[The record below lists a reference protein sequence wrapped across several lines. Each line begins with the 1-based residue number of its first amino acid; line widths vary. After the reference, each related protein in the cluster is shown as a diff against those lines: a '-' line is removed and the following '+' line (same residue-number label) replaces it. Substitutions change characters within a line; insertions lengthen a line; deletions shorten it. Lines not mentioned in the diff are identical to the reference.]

1 MSPLSEFHFS
11 PIDPSDLLAREA
23 ETFPYLSEEMI
34 QRVADYGHVERM
46 ATQTLLFERGQRTV
60 DFFLVLTG
68 RIDIFD
74 VDSNGRMIP
83 ITRHTR
89 GQFTGELD
97 LLNDREVLVSGRA
110 SDQSQVLRLRRREFR
125 QLMRGEPDI
134 AELITRAYILR
145 RVSLIQH
152 GSGGVILLGCRHS
165 PETLHLQNF
174 LTRNGYP
181 HRVVDS
187 ARLVDET
194 GADVLVSLGIS
205 ADQLPAVITHGHG
218 VVSNP
223 STSLLADILGLT
235 EQMDALNLYDVAI
248 VGAGPGGLAAAVYAA
263 SEGLST
269 IVIEGLAPGGQA
281 GTSSK
286 IENYLGFPNGIS
298 GQELAGRAQIQAQ
311 KFGARLAISRC
322 VADLVCD
329 EYPFRL
335 QLDDGQW
342 ATARSVIIA
351 SGARYR
357 RLGVVGYER
366 FEGRGI
372 YYAATAMEA
381 NLIRDQDV
389 IVVGGGNSAGQAS
402 VFLSRVARHVHH
414 LVRGPELAASM
425 SDYLVQRIE
434 HSSRITLHT
443 GASIVA
449 VEGEGPLESVTWL
462 DQRRNLL
469 ERKPIAHVFV
479 MIGAEPNTEWVRER
493 LALDA
498 NGFVLTG
505 AALENG
511 PSSSPYGTS
520 QAGIYAVGDVRAG
533 SVKRVASSVG
543 EGSVVVQAVHQ
554 FLAEVG

>member
-1 MSPLSEFHFS
+1 MSSFQALYPASHESGHPLSGRAH
-11 PIDPSDLLAREA
+11 A
-23 ETFPYLSEEMI
+23 FPRLSEEMI
-34 QRVADYGHVERM
+34 QRIGGYGRVQRVD
-46 ATQTLLFERGQRTV
+46 AQTLLYERGQRTV

-68 RIDIFD
+68 HIDIFE
-74 VDSNGRMIP
+74 VDSQGEVLA

-97 LLNDREVLVSGRA
+97 LLNHREVLVSGRA
-110 SDQSQVLRLRRREFR
+110 GDHTEVVRLQRGEFR
-125 QLMRGEPDI
+125 QLLSSEPDI

-145 RVSLIQH
+145 RVSLVQH
-152 GSGGVILLGCRHS
+152 GLGGVTLIGHPHD
-165 PETLHLQNF
+165 PETMRLQNF

-181 HRVVDS
+181 HNVLDS
-187 ARLVDET
+187 SHLTDEV
-194 GADVLVSLGIS
+194 GGNALASFGVS
-205 ADQLPAVITHGHG
+205 DQQLPVVVTPGHG
-218 VVSNP
+218 VLRNP
-223 STSLLADILGLT
+223 STAVLADTLGLT
-235 EQMDALNLYDVAI
+235 EQMDSKKIYDVAI

-269 IVIEGLAPGGQA
+269 IAIEGLAPGGQA

-298 GQELAGRAQIQAQ
+298 GQALANRAQIQAQ
-311 KFGARLAISRC
+311 KFGARLAISRS
-322 VADLVCD
+322 VASLDCD
-329 EYPFRL
+329 ESPFRL

-342 ATARSVIIA
+342 LSARSVIIA

-357 RLGVVGYER
+357 RLGVTDCAG
-366 FEGRGI
+366 FEGHGI

-381 NLIRDQDV
+381 NLSRDQEV

-414 LVRGPELAASM
+414 LVRGPTLSGTM
-425 SDYLVQRIE
+425 SDYLVQRIK

-443 GASIVA
+443 NTSIVA
-449 VEGEGPLESVTWL
+449 LEGGGSLEWVSWRDEVREL
-462 DQRRNLL
+462 Q
-469 ERKPIAHVFV
+469 ERLPIAHVFV
-479 MIGAEPNTEWVRER
+479 MIGAEPNTEWLRQCV
-493 LALDA
+493 ALDV

-505 AALENG
+505 ARVDGEPL
-511 PSSSPYGTS
+511 SSLYATS
-520 QAGIYAVGDVRAG
+520 KPGIYAVGDVRAG

-554 FLAEVG
+554 FLAGLG